1 MFLLP
6 FDGSSK
12 ALTAVFTIASTY
24 RFEKVRETVK
34 PNYFYVSSD
43 QDSLPGIK
51 NVAAAQDICLK

>member
-34 PNYFYVSSD
+34 PNYF
-43 QDSLPGIK
+43 LFHLIK
-51 NVAAAQDICLK
+51 IRFPELKTLVQHRISV